1 MKVDAALFCRLFEP
15 PVARVSLDW
24 DVIRASNYPVV
35 IEVLVA
41 KADLATYYFPWYLS
55 PDRREV
61 FWSDPEAQ
69 PIAAV
74 SWMQV
79 RQAVSA
85 DKQLRVAEFARLY
98 RTGGATVQVLAG
110 CYDLGESRRLV
121 LDGNHR
127 IAALVETAA
136 PFRLLSV
143 TLHGPLIENVL
154 PDLRHWSG
162 VPST

>member
-1 MKVDAALFCRLFEP
+1 MTVDAAMFCRLFEP

-24 DVIRASNYPVV
+24 QVIRTTNYPVV

-41 KADLATYYFPWYLS
+41 RADLATYYFPWYLS

-61 FWSDPEAQ
+61 FWSDPDAQ

-74 SWMQV
+74 SWMQA

-85 DKQLRVAEFARLY
+85 DKRRRVAEFARLY

-127 IAALVETAA
+127 IAALVETATA
-136 PFRLLSV
+136 FRLLSV
-143 TLHGPLIENVL
+143 TLRGPVRESVL
-154 PDLRHWSG
+154 PDLRHWSSA
-162 VPST
+162 PSA